1 MSKILVVDDEKPILQ
16 LVSKILEKEGHEVV
30 TADSGEACLEILENE
45 KPDLILMDVMM
56 PRMDG
61 WKVIEEIKKDEANS
75 DIIISMLTVKSLNED
90 KEKSLCEV
98 DADWHISK
106 PIVPDKLLETVD
118 MLLKESKKA

>member
-1 MSKILVVDDEKPILQ
+1 MSKILVVDDEESILT
-16 LVSKILEKEGHEVV
+16 LVTEILKKGGHEVV
-30 TADSGEACLEILENE
+30 TANSGKACLEILENE

-61 WKVIEEIKKDEANS
+61 WEVIEEIKKDEANS

-90 KEKSLCEV
+90 KEKSLCRV

-106 PIVPDKLLETVD
+106 PIVPDKLLETVG